1 MQMID
6 NKNQTLYEDLQ
17 NTLKAKS
24 KVAIA
29 AGCFSIYAYQA
40 LKKQLAGV
48 DSFRFLFTS
57 PTFIPEKR
65 RKKKE
70 NFTFPG
76 FSANAAST
84 ARSLK
89 SACATK

>member
-65 RKKKE
+65 RKKKRILHS
-70 NFTFPG
+70 PA
-76 FSANAAST
+76 SART
-84 ARSLK
+84 QPLRHGV
-89 SACATK
+89 